1 MLSTCCSVSVLCNE
15 FTRSAMRI
23 EKNHT
28 EKMFESVCF
37 LSQLIRDL
45 NFSPFNACCVVAV
58 LYCLFHYVLQ
68 SVLQWERVTYIRYGQ
83 STILYFIFFHP
94 TLSYSALTYS
104 FLLHYTPLYF
114 TVLYCFPLFYT
125 LMHFIELYCPLLAI
139 FYSPLIYLRW
149 WKLRDEKMFKYKLK
163 RLCLLCRSSEVNC
176 HMHRIAS
183 YLIVFHVFLESY

>member
-68 SVLQWERVTYIRYGQ
+68 SVLQWERVTYLRTEHYSILHLFPSYFILFCFDIFFSTTLYSTLFHCTILF
-83 STILYFIFFHP
+83 STILHSNAFHW
-94 TLSYSALTYS
+94 
-104 FLLHYTPLYF
+104 
-114 TVLYCFPLFYT
+114 TVLST
-125 LMHFIELYCPLLAI
+125 I
-139 FYSPLIYLRW
+139 
-149 WKLRDEKMFKYKLK
+149 
-163 RLCLLCRSSEVNC
+163 SE
-176 HMHRIAS
+176 
-183 YLIVFHVFLESY
+183 E